1 MRHQNAAMRK
11 ATEKLAEASISA
23 GVPHKVDGQTVNY
36 LHDAM
41 GSPTPAEIVAKGP
54 KAMHQAMRDQV
65 ARYDDD
71 RQERSERNTRDEYH
85 ENLRKNMQQLDCMNQ
100 LGVAPAPGDRV
111 TGVIIGD
118 EPPELRA
125 QLWVD
130 LLLAPSRKAVLGG
143 QCAWLTQHFIGYDAL
158 KTGMNADA
166 LEGMCAFLGLS
177 AMLFEQDGE
186 HAMAVEAA
194 LVGRAEQTAPSLCQ
208 WLAHQPVEQ
217 SYMYGGNWKRP
228 KQSSDRLLMSP
239 LLTY

>member
-71 RQERSERNTRDEYH
+71 RQERSERKRDEYH

-143 QCAWLTQHFIGYDAL
+143 HAIPDGSIRACTEWPSSSTPRAALHDYKHQDPSCSFLGANAVWLRIPDAL
-158 KTGMNADA
+158 SG
-166 LEGMCAFLGLS
+166 
-177 AMLFEQDGE
+177 
-186 HAMAVEAA
+186 
-194 LVGRAEQTAPSLCQ
+194 
-208 WLAHQPVEQ
+208 
-217 SYMYGGNWKRP
+217 
-228 KQSSDRLLMSP
+228 
-239 LLTY
+239 